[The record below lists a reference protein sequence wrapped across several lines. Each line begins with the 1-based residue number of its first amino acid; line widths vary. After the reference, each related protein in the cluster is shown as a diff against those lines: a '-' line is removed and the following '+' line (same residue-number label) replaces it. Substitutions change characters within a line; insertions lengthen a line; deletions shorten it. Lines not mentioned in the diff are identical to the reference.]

1 MIPQGDTTC
10 LWVERLNI
18 IRLLSVAKLIY
29 KFQYNVFKIK
39 RTTEFF
45 SLRLKILF
53 LNPYDKISEQDL
65 LNNFLN

>member
-39 RTTEFF
+39 RATEFF